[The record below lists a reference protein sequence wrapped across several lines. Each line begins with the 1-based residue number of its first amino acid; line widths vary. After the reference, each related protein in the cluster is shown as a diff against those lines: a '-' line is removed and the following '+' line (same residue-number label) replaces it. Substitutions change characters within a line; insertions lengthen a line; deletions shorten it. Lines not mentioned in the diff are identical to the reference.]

1 MENSPDTRADA
12 AKLLLRITLAVV
24 LVFHGLFKLTHG
36 VEWIVRLLDD
46 AGLPGV
52 LAYGPYLA
60 EIVAPVLLVLGLW
73 PRIAALIV
81 AADMITAITL
91 SLRSSITS
99 VKPDG
104 GGWGIELEFLLLC
117 VAVALALLGGGRYT
131 ITLRRESP
139 QQAMAAPDPPA

>member
-12 AKLLLRITLAVV
+12 AKLLLRIALAVV
-24 LVFHGLFKLTHG
+24 LIFHGLFKLTHG
-36 VEWIVRLLDD
+36 VEWIVRLLNE

-73 PRIAALIV
+73 PRLAALV
-81 AADMITAITL
+81 VVADMLTAISL
-91 SLRSSITS
+91 SLRSNIIT

-104 GGWGIELEFLLLC
+104 GGWGIEVEFLLLC
-117 VAVALALLGGGRYT
+117 VAVALVLLGGGRYA
-131 ITLRRESP
+131 ITRRRESP
-139 QQAMAAPDPPA
+139 QQAIPAPDLPA